1 MLQKN
6 EEVLNQMYQAVT
18 VPIIKKRHDRTYEST
33 VRM

>member
-6 EEVLNQMYQAVT
+6 EEVLNQVHQAVT
-18 VPIIKKRHDRTYEST
+18 VPIIKKRYDRTYEA